1 MSKLKTTPVQ
11 QQFLSMLS
19 ILVVLLNAASLP
31 AQSIQNTAVPQQTDD
46 PALLAWHIFDN
57 DTEEAFINVNRHLR
71 SHCWPFTLTLTHSF
85 YMDLRR
91 QSRSSGPACDF
102 DKSQNYYQIYVNYCL
117 LRPIQQ
123 MIFAGGIGDA

>member
-19 ILVVLLNAASLP
+19 TLVVLLNAASLP

-46 PALLAWHIFDN
+46 PALLAWYIFDN

-71 SHCWPFTLTLTHSF
+71 SHFWPFTLTLKHIF
-85 YMDLRR
+85 YMSLRR
-91 QSRSSGPACDF
+91 QSRSSRPTCDF
-102 DKSQNYYQIYVNYCL
+102 DKLQPIWQIYVNSCT
-117 LRPIQQ
+117 LRPVPNQN
-123 MIFAGGIGDA
+123 